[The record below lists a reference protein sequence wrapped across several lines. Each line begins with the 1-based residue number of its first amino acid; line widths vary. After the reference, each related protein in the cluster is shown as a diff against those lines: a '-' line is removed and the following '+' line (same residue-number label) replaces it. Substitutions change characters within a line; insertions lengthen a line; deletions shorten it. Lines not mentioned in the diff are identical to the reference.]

1 MKIIGNY
8 SIKIFI
14 QKNIYEFNF
23 SLKGMNFNIFT
34 HINFI

>member
-23 SLKGMNFNIFT
+23 SLEGMNLIFLL
-34 HINFI
+34 I